1 MAAFKYRASDASG
14 KELSGIVDA
23 ESGRSARSVLRE
35 RGLFPLEVAD
45 VSQSKKLTGGWSGFS
60 SIRIRHSELCLLTR
74 QWATLLSSGLT
85 MEQAISALFEQA
97 EREAIRQVLAGVR
110 SEVVSGYSLRAGLD
124 RYPDSFP
131 IIYRAS
137 IAAGE
142 KSGEIATVM
151 MQLADHLE
159 RSNALRQKTLQS
171 LLYPLIVAAVA
182 FVVVIGLMTYVV
194 PQVVT
199 VFQQGKQA
207 LPLLTQLLILVS
219 AFLRRWGWLLL
230 LTGAIALAAARY
242 ALRNDDLR
250 RRWDAYLLRLP
261 LIGKHLQT
269 LDATRFAS
277 TLAILVG
284 SGVPLLA
291 ALDAGRQVIVRLPL
305 QDAVGWV
312 SDRVREGMPLA
323 GALGQSRQ
331 FPPLLVH
338 MIASGE
344 ATGQL
349 QLLLERAARLQQAE
363 LENRTAVMTTLME
376 PLLLLTMGG
385 VVLLIVLAVMQPI
398 IEINHLLR

>member
-1 MAAFKYRASDASG
+1 LG
-14 KELSGIVDA
+14 
-23 ESGRSARSVLRE
+23 
-35 RGLFPLEVAD
+35 
-45 VSQSKKLTGGWSGFS
+45 
-60 SIRIRHSELCLLTR
+60 
-74 QWATLLSSGLT
+74 
-85 MEQAISALFEQA
+85 
-97 EREAIRQVLAGVR
+97 
-110 SEVVSGYSLRAGLD
+110 
-124 RYPDSFP
+124 
-131 IIYRAS
+131 
-137 IAAGE
+137 
-142 KSGEIATVM
+142 
-151 MQLADHLE
+151 
-159 RSNALRQKTLQS
+159 
-171 LLYPLIVAAVA
+171 
-182 FVVVIGLMTYVV
+182 
-194 PQVVT
+194 
-199 VFQQGKQA
+199 
-207 LPLLTQLLILVS
+207 
-219 AFLRRWGWLLL
+219 
-230 LTGAIALAAARY
+230 
-242 ALRNDDLR
+242 
-250 RRWDAYLLRLP
+250 LP
-261 LIGKHLQT
+261 LIGKHLRT

-323 GALGQSRQ
+323 RALGQSGQ

>member
-1 MAAFKYRASDASG
+1 MGAFKYRASDASG
-14 KELSGIVDA
+14 NELSGIVDA

-35 RGLFPLEVAD
+35 RGLFPIEVAD
-45 VSQSKKLTGGWSGFS
+45 VSQSKKATSHWSGFS
-60 SIRIRHSELCLLTR
+60 NIRIRHAELCLLTR

-85 MEQAISALFEQA
+85 MEQAISALFDQA
-97 EREAIRQVLAGVR
+97 EREAIRQVLAGIR
-110 SEVVSGYSLRAGLD
+110 AEVVSGYSLRAGLD

-199 VFQQGKQA
+199 VFQQGKQS

-219 AFLRRWGWLLL
+219 AFLRHWGWLLL
-230 LTGAIALAAARY
+230 LIGVTTFAATNY
-242 ALRNDDLR
+242 ALRSDDLR

-261 LIGKHLQT
+261 MIGKHLRT

-323 GALGQSRQ
+323 RALGQSRE

-363 LENRTAVMTTLME
+363 LENRTTVMTTLME

>member
-1 MAAFKYRASDASG
+1 
-14 KELSGIVDA
+14 
-23 ESGRSARSVLRE
+23 
-35 RGLFPLEVAD
+35 
-45 VSQSKKLTGGWSGFS
+45 
-60 SIRIRHSELCLLTR
+60 
-74 QWATLLSSGLT
+74 
-85 MEQAISALFEQA
+85 MEQALSALFDQA
-97 EREAIRQVLAGVR
+97 EREAIRQVLAGIR
-110 SEVVSGYSLRAGLD
+110 AEVLSGYSLRAGLD

-142 KSGEIATVM
+142 KSGEIAKVM

-159 RSNALRQKTLQS
+159 RSDALRQKTLQS
-171 LLYPLIVAAVA
+171 LLYPLIVATVA
-182 FVVVIGLMTYVV
+182 FIVVIGLMTYVV

-199 VFQQGKQA
+199 VFQQGKQT
-207 LPLLTQLLILVS
+207 LPYLTQVLIFVS
-219 AFLRRWGWLLL
+219 AFMRQWGWLLL
-230 LTGAIALAAARY
+230 LSAVVFLGVARY
-242 ALRNDDLR
+242 ALQRDEIR
-250 RRWDAYLLRLP
+250 RRWDANLLRLP
-261 LIGKHLQT
+261 MIGKHLRT

-323 GALGQSRQ
+323 RALGQSHQ

-349 QLLLERAARLQQAE
+349 QVLLERAARLQQAE
-363 LENRTAVMTTLME
+363 LENRTAVMTTLLE
-376 PLLLLTMGG
+376 PMLLLTMGG